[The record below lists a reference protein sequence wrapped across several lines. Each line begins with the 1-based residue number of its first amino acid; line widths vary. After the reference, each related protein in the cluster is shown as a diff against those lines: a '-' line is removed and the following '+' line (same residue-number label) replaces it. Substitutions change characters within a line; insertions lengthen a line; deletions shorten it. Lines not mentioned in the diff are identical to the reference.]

1 MVHLASGR
9 TGMALTK
16 PLQTF
21 ETLRGTPGSA
31 MAVKRSLCFLRLI
44 VGPYFLSASTDCR
57 SATPPTNPR
66 RARATLPWPL
76 PDHAPATAPT
86 RSAVFSSVTGG
97 APVVAAAAAAADTAK
112 VAAGLTSADTM
123 AAVAPAAAIPTAAVA
138 TVLMGTT
145 GGMASVASKAAR
157 RQVIV
162 HSTPV
167 GKAGKARA

>member
-1 MVHLASGR
+1 
-9 TGMALTK
+9 
-16 PLQTF
+16 
-21 ETLRGTPGSA
+21 

-66 RARATLPWPL
+66 KARATLPWPL
-76 PDHAPATAPT
+76 PVQAPATTPA
-86 RSAVFSSVTGG
+86 RHAAFSKVMRGL
-97 APVVAAAAAAADTAK
+97 PDVAAAAAAADTAM

-123 AAVAPAAAIPTAAVA
+123 AIVVPAAASPTAAVVA
-138 TVLMGTT
+138 TLVEIT
-145 GGMASVASKAAR
+145 GGMASVASRAAR

-167 GKAGKARA
+167 GGTGNARACVW